1 MLEVV
6 ARGTRA
12 MTTMLVEE
20 AIRAITIMRATITTL
35 RVAITMLAM
44 PAMTVAEI
52 LPMTGL
58 AMTLFLGIPT
68 ELPEEGLGFPRA
80 TE

>member
-6 ARGTRA
+6 TRGTRA

-20 AIRAITIMRATITTL
+20 VIQTITTMRATITTL
-35 RVAITMLAM
+35 RVAITM

-52 LPMTGL
+52 LPMAGL

-68 ELPEEGLGFPRA
+68 ELP
-80 TE
+80 